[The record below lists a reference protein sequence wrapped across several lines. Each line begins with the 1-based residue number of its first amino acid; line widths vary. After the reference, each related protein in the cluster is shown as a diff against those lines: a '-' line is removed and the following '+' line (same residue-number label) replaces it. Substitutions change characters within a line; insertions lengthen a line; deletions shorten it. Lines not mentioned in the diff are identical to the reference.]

1 MNLSSVVPR
10 RDASFQVG
18 VCCPYCF
25 YSEISLRESNVY
37 GCQADTLLDLPATTA
52 PIIIRLG
59 TTFPRIS
66 FPVGFVGLEF
76 HSPSN
81 M

>member
-1 MNLSSVVPR
+1 MNLSSVVMR
-10 RDASFQVG
+10 KEASFQVG
-18 VCCPYCF
+18 VCCPYRF
-25 YSEISLRESNVY
+25 YSETRLSESNVY

-59 TTFPRIS
+59 TTFPRIF

-76 HSPSN
+76 A
-81 M
+81 